1 MKKWRK
7 ASWLIAVLALTL
19 TTACGGAQ
27 SGGTSSENQQQNQ
40 GESSAEVITLKVA
53 DSFPTQ
59 HVLSAE
65 GAVYWMKQAEELAGG
80 KLKFEYFP
88 AEQLGK
94 AKSLLDTARNRV
106 TDVAYVGVGYVP
118 DKMPLSGVGEL
129 PGASDTAVEATK
141 AYWQVVQDVLLEQEF
156 LKNGVRPMY
165 AVIMPPYQI
174 MTTEKPIRT
183 VEDFKGVK
191 ARTGGAGQSLA
202 LEALGATPV
211 SMPAPDVYTSL
222 ARQTID
228 GTIFA
233 TSSIKPYQID
243 EMIKYVTVNS
253 NFGGFIVTY
262 CINEEVWKSLPQDVQ
277 DAMTKAGQMTM
288 EHLSAYLDNLEKSD
302 REELEAKGIE
312 FITFDEE
319 NSKAFMQAADTVW
332 ESWAK
337 ELDSR
342 GLPGTQ
348 VKDAFKAALGKE

>member
-1 MKKWRK
+1 MKKWK
-7 ASWLIAVLALTL
+7 QAGWVVAILALML

-27 SGGTSSENQQQNQ
+27 STETSSEKQ
-40 GESSAEVITLKVA
+40 GESSAEPITLKVA

-65 GAVYWMKQAEELAGG
+65 GAVYWMKQAEELANG
-80 KLKFEYFP
+80 KLKLEYFP

-94 AKSLLDTARNRV
+94 AKSLLDAARNRV
-106 TDVAYVGVGYVP
+106 TDVAYVGVGYVT

-129 PGASDTAVEATK
+129 PGAANTAQEATK
-141 AYWQVVQDVLLEQEF
+141 AYWKVVQDVLLEKEF

-174 MTTEKPIRT
+174 MTTEKPVRT
-183 VEDFKGVK
+183 VEDFQGVK
-191 ARTGGAGQSLA
+191 ARTGGAAQSMA
-202 LEALGATPV
+202 LEALGAIPV

-262 CINEEVWKSLPQDVQ
+262 CINENVWQSLPKDVQ
-277 DAMTKAGQMTM
+277 DAMLKAGEMTM
-288 EHLSAYLDNLEKSD
+288 EHLSAHLDNLEKTD

-312 FITFDEE
+312 FITMDEE
-319 NSKAFMQAADTVW
+319 NTAKFKQAAETVW
-332 ESWAK
+332 DNWAK
-337 ELDSR
+337 ELDGR
-342 GLPGTQ
+342 GLPGTE
-348 VKDAFKAALGKE
+348 VKDAFKAALGKK